1 MSGTGR
7 GWTTFSDLCSV
18 QDHAKAKFQDSLD
31 IIMIIIIINILHNR
45 PVIYNIMYECQ

>member
-18 QDHAKAKFQDSLD
+18 QDHAKAKFQESLD
-31 IIMIIIIINILHNR
+31 IIMIIILHNR
-45 PVIYNIMYECQ
+45 PVIYNIIYECQ